1 MLGISHAPLH
11 LFGIDNGIGS
21 CIGMRNVPQSRNAA
35 EAAAVSAGLSEIQ
48 PEDVLASAYN
58 FMDRIWARS
67 KFTDIISA
75 ELADIALVQCW
86 SEDVLASPLSFMD
99 RIWAR
104 SNGADVAV
112 RDGLALLILREV
124 QTSEDPIAFKK
135 ILDRAEFFVPC
146 EQELLFCSRVRS
158 AYYKVCLRLGL
169 PSFKSNVAMNTVRNR
184 RGQARAKR
192 ARDAPPIVIHYL

>member
-58 FMDRIWARS
+58 
-67 KFTDIISA
+67 
-75 ELADIALVQCW
+75 
-86 SEDVLASPLSFMD
+86 FMD

>member
-1 MLGISHAPLH
+1 MLGITHAPLH

-67 KFTDIISA
+67 KFTDSISA

-86 SEDVLASPLSFMD
+86 SEDVLASPLRFMD

-104 SNGADVAV
+104 SNGADLVV

-135 ILDRAEFFVPC
+135 ILDRAEFFVSS
-146 EQELLFCSRVRS
+146 EQEVLFRARVRN
-158 AYYKVCLRLGL
+158 AFYKVCLRLGL
-169 PSFKSNVAMNTVRNR
+169 PAFKSTTAIRTEKCW
-184 RGQARAKR
+184 RGKARPKR
-192 ARDAPPIVIHYL
+192 GKCAPLVIEYS